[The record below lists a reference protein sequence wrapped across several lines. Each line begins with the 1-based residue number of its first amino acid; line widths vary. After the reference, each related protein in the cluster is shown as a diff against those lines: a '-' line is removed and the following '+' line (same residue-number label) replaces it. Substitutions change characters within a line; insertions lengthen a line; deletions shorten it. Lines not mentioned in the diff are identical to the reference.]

1 MDAGEVRLS
10 KPSPSATR
18 SRRAGRRSVGTN
30 TVTPLSKNALGRW
43 RPDHPS
49 GVRPET
55 DCEALERYAPS
66 VFPEIRPARLADAA
80 LIARMSRSLIERGLT
95 WRWTPQAVAPHIRDS
110 ETAAV
115 VAWADDRML
124 GFAIMGFRFLH
135 SEAHML
141 LLAVDPAA
149 RRSGVGL
156 ALWRWLETIA
166 RRGGIA
172 RIELEVRAE
181 NSGGRAFYRTL
192 GFREVARLRNYY
204 ENRED
209 ALRMVADL
217 RPRRRP
223 TLAPKIARP
232 ASVITPPDRFGS
244 RFDPN
249 RYSTP

>member
-1 MDAGEVRLS
+1 MSRTTFH
-10 KPSPSATR
+10 PCRR
-18 SRRAGRRSVGTN
+18 SGRRVIQS
-30 TVTPLSKNALGRW
+30 RM
-43 RPDHPS
+43 
-49 GVRPET
+49 RPEA
-55 DCEALERYAPS
+55 DCEALERYARR

-172 RIELEVRAE
+172 RVELEVRAE
-181 NSGGRAFYRTL
+181 NSGGRAFYHAL
-192 GFREVARLRNYY
+192 GFREVARLRGYY
-204 ENRED
+204 ESRED

-217 RPRRRP
+217 RPRRRS
-223 TLAPKIARP
+223 TLAPKIVRP
-232 ASVITPPDRFGS
+232 ASVIATLDRFGS